1 MLVIKLMRATI
12 RRGGGDVGRSWSGDG
27 SLASRVLRGDQL
39 AKYAPDARGILKNSY
54 DLYM

>member
-27 SLASRVLRGDQL
+27 SSASRVLRGDQL
-39 AKYAPDARGILKNSY
+39 AKYAPDARGMLKNSY